1 MPISEE
7 QKSIVRSTAPILKEN
22 GKEIT
27 SIFYKELF
35 AAHPALLDLF
45 NQTNQKIGTQPLA
58 LANTVY
64 FAAEN
69 IDHLEVLLPQ
79 VKLIAHKH
87 RALMVRPE
95 HYPIVGKYLLFAI
108 SEFLGDKAT
117 KEILD
122 AWAAAYDIIATIFI
136 NVEQELYN
144 ELGADQGFIPFVIVK
159 KEELAKGPIVSLSLE
174 RRDGGKLHPYQPGQY
189 LTVRIKKDGHFHNRH
204 YSLIRPFDGQT
215 YSIAIKEEIDREPHG
230 VVSTEIID
238 RYQQGDTI
246 SASLPAGTFALV
258 DNPHGDHLFIAG
270 RHWHHRSLGHD
281 PSIASRRSNRECHT
295 RSLCSNQR
303 TRGLCRP
310 DATTSSRE
318 TLSFTLPWRTFDQG
332 NVEDASEAD
341 ERSLSLWFNWVY
353 EQGSR
358 FTLGVWTRARSHSSR
373 SLSTVVEHHPRRGER
388 SLDDE
393 KPSSVTEHRTVAP
406 SHSS

>member
-35 AAHPALLDLF
+35 AAHPDLLDLF

-69 IDHLEVLLPQ
+69 IDHLDVLLPQ
-79 VKLIAHKH
+79 VRLIAHKH

-95 HYPIVGKYLLFAI
+95 HYPIVGQYLLFAI
-108 SEFLGDKAT
+108 GEFLGDKAT

-136 NVEQELYN
+136 DLEKDLYN
-144 ELGADQGFIPFVIVK
+144 ELGSDQGFIPFVIVK
-159 KEELAKGPIVSLSLE
+159 KEEVAKGPIVSLTLE

-204 YSLIRPFDGQT
+204 YSLIRPFDGAT
-215 YSIAIKEEIDREPHG
+215 YSIAIKDEIDREPHG

-246 SASLPAGTFALV
+246 LVSLPAGTFALA

-270 RHWHHRSLGHD
+270 GIGITVLSAMIHQLHQQGQIENVTLVH
-281 PSIASRRSNRECHT
+281 CV
-295 RSLCSNQR
+295 R
-303 TRGLCRP
+303 TRDHAPFADQMQRLLPEKHFHLLSAGEHLNNELLKTLLKPTSDVYLCGSIGFMNTIQDLLAACGHGQDRIH
-310 DATTSSRE
+310 
-318 TLSFTLPWRTFDQG
+318 L
-332 NVEDASEAD
+332 EAFQP
-341 ERSLSLWFNWVY
+341 SLSILRGAVKD
-353 EQGSR
+353 QS
-358 FTLGVWTRARSHSSR
+358 TTK
-373 SLSTVVEHHPRRGER
+373 SLAE
-388 SLDDE
+388 
-393 KPSSVTEHRTVAP
+393 
-406 SHSS
+406 